1 MKNPT
6 RLSLLLSALVLA
18 HAAGAATPV
27 EQANALFAPYA
38 KADAPGCAVSVWRDG
53 KPLLEQGYGAA
64 SLEHGVA
71 IDAHSTVFDIGSTSK
86 QFTAAAIL
94 LLVQDGKL
102 KLDDDIRRYLPQL
115 PDYGTPITVD
125 HLLHHTSGLRDY
137 MLLMN
142 LRGVALGDVSSNAE
156 ALADVA
162 RQQGLNFQPGT
173 AYAYSNTGYMLLA
186 QIVEKVSG
194 GSMAAFAKA
203 RIFEPLGMNDTRILD
218 DHDTVVPHRASAY
231 RPNGPASFALLM
243 SNWEHTGD
251 GAVQSTVADLAK
263 WDANFYQ
270 PKVGGARMIE
280 QMQTAGKLNDGTP
293 LNYGRGL
300 MLDKYRGLDVASHS
314 GSFAGYK
321 AELLRLP
328 KLKLGVAVL
337 CNRPDLDP
345 SSLARKVADIYAA
358 GEFPV
363 AAAAAAEPQ
372 AVALAD
378 PARYAGVYWN
388 AREGMLRRV
397 EALDGKLWYTG
408 PGMKQE
414 LLPVGEGRFVRDP
427 KRTAKPALITERTL
441 VVERP
446 GEPAARFERVT
457 AGSMTPEQLAAVA
470 GTYDSAE
477 LNATYTLTLK
487 DGKLWMMVPRFGEQP
502 LDNVFADAFG
512 SSGSGIVIRL
522 ERDKAG
528 KITGMVAY
536 VGRANGMKLVRRG

>member
-6 RLSLLLSALVLA
+6 RLSLLLSALVMA
-18 HAAGAATPV
+18 NAAVAATPA
-27 EQANALFAPYA
+27 EQTAALFAPYA
-38 KADAPGCAVSVWRDG
+38 KADAPGCAVSAWRDG
-53 KPLLEQGYGAA
+53 KPLLAQGYGAA

-71 IDAHSTVFDIGSTSK
+71 IDAQRTVFDIGSTSK

-94 LLVQDGKL
+94 LLVQDGKV
-102 KLDDDIRRYLPQL
+102 KLGDDIRRYLPQL

-137 MLLMN
+137 LILLN

-156 ALADVA
+156 AVADVA

-173 AYAYSNTGYMLLA
+173 AYSYSNTGYMLLA

-194 GSMAAFAKA
+194 GSLAAFAKA
-203 RIFEPLGMNDTRILD
+203 RIFDPLGMNDTRIHD
-218 DHDTVVPHRASAY
+218 DHDAVVPHRASAY

-251 GAVQSTVADLAK
+251 GAVQSTLVDLAK

-270 PKVGGARMIE
+270 PKVGGAQLVE
-280 QMQTAGKLNDGTP
+280 QMQAVGKLNDGTV

-300 MLDKYRGLDVASHS
+300 MLDSYRGLDVASHS

-345 SSLARKVADIYAA
+345 SSLARRVADIYAA

-363 AAAAAAEPQ
+363 AAADTELKP
-372 AVALAD
+372 VELAD

-388 AREGMLRRV
+388 QREGMLRRV

-414 LLPVGEGRFVRDP
+414 LLPVGEGSFMRDP
-427 KRTAKPALITERTL
+427 QRTAKPAVITERTL

-477 LNATYTLTLK
+477 LNATFVLKLK
-487 DGKLWMMVPRFGEQP
+487 DGKLWMTTPRFGEQP
-502 LDNVFADAFG
+502 MNNVFADAFG
-512 SSGSGIVIRL
+512 ASGIVVRL
-522 ERDKAG
+522 QRDKAG
-528 KITGMVAY
+528 KVTGMVAY

>member
-1 MKNPT
+1 MKNPS

-27 EQANALFAPYA
+27 EQVATLFAPYA
-38 KADAPGCAVSVWRDG
+38 KADAPGCAVSAWRDG
-53 KPLLEQGYGAA
+53 KPLLQQGYGAA
-64 SLEHGVA
+64 SLEYGVA
-71 IDAHSTVFDIGSTSK
+71 IDAQRTVFDIGSTSK

-115 PDYGTPITVD
+115 PDYGTPITID

-137 MLLMN
+137 LVLMN
-142 LRGVALGDVSSNAE
+142 LRGVALGDVSTNDE
-156 ALADVA
+156 AVAAIA
-162 RQQGLNFQPGT
+162 RQQGLNFQPGS
-173 AYAYSNTGYMLLA
+173 AYAYSNTGYLLLA

-203 RIFEPLGMNDTRILD
+203 RIFEPLGMSDTRILD
-218 DHDTVVPHRASAY
+218 DHDTVVARRATAY
-231 RPNGPASFALLM
+231 RPNGPASFARLM
-243 SNWEHTGD
+243 SNWEQTGD

-263 WDANFYQ
+263 WDANFYE
-270 PKVGGARMIE
+270 PKVGGAQLVE
-280 QMQTAGKLNDGTP
+280 QLQAVGKLNDGTP
-293 LNYGRGL
+293 LNYARGL
-300 MLDKYRGLDVASHS
+300 MVDSYRGLDVVSHA
-314 GSFAGYK
+314 GAFAGYK

-345 SSLARKVADIYAA
+345 SSLARRVADIYAA

-363 AAAAAAEPQ
+363 AAAAAEAQ
-372 AVALAD
+372 AVPLAD
-378 PARYAGVYWN
+378 PARYAGIYWN

-414 LLPVGEGRFVRDP
+414 LLPVGDGRFMRDP
-427 KRTAKPALITERTL
+427 KRTAKPATITDRTL
-441 VVERP
+441 VVERA
-446 GEPAARFERVT
+446 GEPAARFERVV
-457 AGSMTPEQLAAVA
+457 AGSMKPEQLAAVA
-470 GTYDSAE
+470 GSYYSAE
-477 LNATYTLTLK
+477 LNATFDMKLK
-487 DGKLWMMVPRFGEQP
+487 DGKLWLTVPRFGEMP
-502 LDNVFADAFG
+502 LDNVFADAFSA
-512 SSGSGIVIRL
+512 SSLVVRL
-522 ERDKAG
+522 ERNKAG

-536 VGRANGMKLVRRG
+536 TGRANGMKLVRRG